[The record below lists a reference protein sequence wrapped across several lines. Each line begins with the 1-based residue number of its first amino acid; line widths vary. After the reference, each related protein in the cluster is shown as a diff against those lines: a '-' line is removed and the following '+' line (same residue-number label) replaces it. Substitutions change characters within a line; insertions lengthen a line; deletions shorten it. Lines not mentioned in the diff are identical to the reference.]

1 MKAFNYNINPARIV
15 FGEGRTSEVAAEV
28 ARLQAGRALVITTA
42 AQQADGEKLLGE
54 LGSAGVA
61 LFCGAVMHT
70 PVEVTAAALEVLR
83 AHECDCLIALGG
95 GSTIGLA
102 KALAVRTGL
111 PQIAIPTTYAGSEVT
126 PVLGETENGVKTT
139 RKADTILPKV
149 VIYDVLQTLSLPPQV
164 SASSALNAIAHA
176 AEALY
181 SEEANPII
189 TLMAEEGIAALVRH
203 LDAILADPQDIEAR
217 TMAQYGAWLCGT
229 CLGTVGMAIHHKLCH
244 VLGGAFNLPHA
255 ETHAILLPYSLAYNA
270 EAAPH
275 AMRILS
281 RALGVEDKPWMALYD
296 MLRRLG
302 LPTSLKA
309 IGMPEDGIER
319 AVELSLQA
327 RYWNPRALEAAP
339 LRRLFQAAL
348 TGDAPA
354 AF

>member
-15 FGEGRTSEVAAEV
+15 FGEGRTAEV
-28 ARLQAGRALVITTA
+28 ADEMARLNASRALVITTE
-42 AQQADGEKLLGE
+42 AQKDDGKKLLKA
-54 LGSAGVA
+54 LGSSGVA
-61 LFCGAVMHT
+61 LFSGAVMHT
-70 PVEVTAAALEVLR
+70 PVEVTATAMALLQEQ
-83 AHECDCLIALGG
+83 ECDCLVALGG

-139 RKADTILPKV
+139 RKADLILPKV

-176 AEALY
+176 VEALY
-181 SEEANPII
+181 SQEANPII
-189 TLMAEEGIAALVRH
+189 TLMAEEGIGAVVRS
-203 LDAILADPQDIEAR
+203 LDAILENPQDIEAR
-217 TMAQYGAWLCGT
+217 SMAQYGAWLCGT

-244 VLGGAFNLPHA
+244 VLGGTFNLPHA
-255 ETHAILLPYSLAYNA
+255 ETHSIMLPYSLAYNA
-270 EAAPH
+270 EAAPE
-275 AMRILS
+275 AMQIVS
-281 RALGVEDKPWMALYD
+281 RALGVKDKPWLALYD
-296 MLRRLG
+296 LLRRLG

-327 RYWNPRALEAAP
+327 RYWNPRPLEADP

-348 TGDAPA
+348 VGEAPG

>member
-15 FGEGRTSEVAAEV
+15 FGEGRTAEV
-28 ARLQAGRALVITTA
+28 ADEMAKLNASRALVITTEV
-42 AQQADGEKLLGE
+42 QKDDGKKLLKA
-54 LGSAGVA
+54 LGSSGVA
-61 LFCGAVMHT
+61 LFSGAVMHT
-70 PVEVTAAALEVLR
+70 PVEVTATAMALLQEQ
-83 AHECDCLIALGG
+83 ECDCLVALGG

-139 RKADTILPKV
+139 RKADLILPKV

-176 AEALY
+176 VEALY
-181 SEEANPII
+181 SQEANPII
-189 TLMAEEGIAALVRH
+189 TLMAEEGIGALVRS
-203 LDAILADPQDIEAR
+203 LDAILENPQDIEAR
-217 TMAQYGAWLCGT
+217 SMAQYGAWLCGN

-244 VLGGAFNLPHA
+244 VLGGTFNLPHA
-255 ETHAILLPYSLAYNA
+255 ETHSIMLPYSLAYNA
-270 EAAPH
+270 EAAPE
-275 AMRILS
+275 AMQILS
-281 RALGVEDKPWMALYD
+281 RALGVKDKPWMALYD
-296 MLRRLG
+296 LLRRLD

-327 RYWNPRALEAAP
+327 RYWNPRPLEADP

-348 TGDAPA
+348 VGEAPN